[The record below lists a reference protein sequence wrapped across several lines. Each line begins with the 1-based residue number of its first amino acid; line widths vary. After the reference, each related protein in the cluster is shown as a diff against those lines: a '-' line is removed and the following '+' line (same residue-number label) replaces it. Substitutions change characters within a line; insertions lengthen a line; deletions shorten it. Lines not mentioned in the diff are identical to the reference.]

1 MSHSGH
7 VIVENEIFGKIVH
20 KYEALFHG
28 LSRGVACYAF
38 DVISRKLINRGK
50 EMINCKT

>member
-1 MSHSGH
+1 M
-7 VIVENEIFGKIVH
+7 
-20 KYEALFHG
+20 KYEAVFYG

-50 EMINCKT
+50 EMIARRNQCRHVTLGV